1 MASNEASAIRAPSD
15 LYKFFKSFL
24 IFSPKIFLIFRF
36 HESKYASEVVSGF
49 GRATVRF
56 SVSSDGRKSLFL
68 SEKLKNGSKSFS
80 AKEGKTFPSF
90 SAYKSRSDEKANL
103 RKKY

>member
-1 MASNEASAIRAPSD
+1 MKANTRVKWCQVLAEPGPA
-15 LYKFFKSFL
+15 
-24 IFSPKIFLIFRF
+24 
-36 HESKYASEVVSGF
+36 
-49 GRATVRF
+49 VRF